1 MKIVRRTESSD
12 AIRPFFILYIDKIF
26 ITFAKTKSSEKTM
39 RQILIIAMLI
49 LTAALADGASPRWET
64 VDTPGRIFTEQQQQR
79 TDPED
84 SAADIAVRDSNIYV
98 SASRQVNVKVF
109 TILGQLISQA
119 TLPAGTHRLHI
130 NAKGIYILKIGATT
144 RRVTI

>member
-1 MKIVRRTESSD
+1 
-12 AIRPFFILYIDKIF
+12 
-26 ITFAKTKSSEKTM
+26 M

-49 LTAALADGASPRWET
+49 LTAALANGASPRWET
-64 VDTPGRIFTEQQQQR
+64 VDTPGRIFTEQQQQQPR
-79 TDPED
+79 TDHEG